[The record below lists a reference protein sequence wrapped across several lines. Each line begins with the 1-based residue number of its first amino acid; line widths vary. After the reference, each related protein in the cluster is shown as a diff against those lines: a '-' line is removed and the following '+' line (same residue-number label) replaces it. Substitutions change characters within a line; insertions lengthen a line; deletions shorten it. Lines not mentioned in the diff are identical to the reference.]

1 MFWQSEFKT
10 SVLKVTMKKDKK
22 NQGKS
27 GKMSRKDAVKKIG
40 FTAFT
45 GATMMFLL
53 NNPAKADGEDSPAL
67 PPPW

>member
-1 MFWQSEFKT
+1 
-10 SVLKVTMKKDKK
+10 MKKDKT
-22 NQGKS
+22 NRQKS
-27 GKMSRKDAVKKIG
+27 QKISRKEAVKKIG

-53 NNPAKADGEDSPAL
+53 SNPAKADGDESPAL